1 MNGIEKNAHH
11 NSEKNKL
18 EIDDMNKK
26 SWLIPVAIVA
36 LNALT
41 IIAQWSSLPE
51 LLPAHYDLQGNASGT
66 MPRSM
71 LLLYILIGAG
81 VCLVSYI
88 IGRMKQNIRT
98 SLAILASGICLV
110 LFSSTMVTLTSGTMP
125 IFMLAEP
132 VILLAAV
139 IGAVISVFKS
149 RIKTR

>member
-149 RIKTR
+149 RLKTR

>member
-71 LLLYILIGAG
+71 LLLYILMGAG

-139 IGAVISVFKS
+139 IGAVISVFKL

>member
-66 MPRSM
+66 MPRRM
-71 LLLYILIGAG
+71 LLLYILMGAG

-139 IGAVISVFKS
+139 IGAVIFVFKS